1 MHIQFCN
8 FIGQESVLAILTGAI
23 TVRSILIEYKNALN
37 ATECSL
43 SMNGFNLGGVQL
55 IVDTVDQA
63 MAAALKG
70 LSSRI
75 LRNNSFYSK
84 IYLYEMIL

>member
-1 MHIQFCN
+1 M
-8 FIGQESVLAILTGAI
+8 
-23 TVRSILIEYKNALN
+23 EYKNSLN

-70 LSSRI
+70 LSKI
-75 LRNNSFYSK
+75 LRHHSSK
-84 IYLYEMIL
+84 KIK